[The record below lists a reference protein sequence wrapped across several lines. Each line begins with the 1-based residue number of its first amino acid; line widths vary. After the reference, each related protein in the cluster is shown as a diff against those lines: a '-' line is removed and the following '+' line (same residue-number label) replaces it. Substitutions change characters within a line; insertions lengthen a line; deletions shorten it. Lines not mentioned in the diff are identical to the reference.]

1 MKDVTIVDVLIEN
14 IKTDQHLLE
23 QTEVKI
29 ETAKNEKQE
38 VVNRLKEHQKDV
50 SVLLKYADE
59 EQQTKIKTLGFNFS
73 EPQKSVNSIAS
84 IAFDLIMKAK
94 DNQLTNEAL
103 YDGYVKSLPNKE
115 EAEKYSAFN
124 IKCRSLFNTQ
134 KLLRKKGADPKSSR
148 DDIISLN
155 GRVLPKEE
163 EKITAFKEVP
173 KETKKLKK
181 VPLPIVIKKNND
193 EK

>member
-1 MKDVTIVDVLIEN
+1 MVI
-14 IKTDQHLLE
+14 
-23 QTEVKI
+23 
-29 ETAKNEKQE
+29 
-38 VVNRLKEHQKDV
+38 RLKEHQKDV

-59 EQQTKIKTLGFNFS
+59 EQQSKIKTLGFNFS

-148 DDIISLN
+148 EDIISLN
-155 GRVLPKEE
+155 GRVLHKEE
-163 EKITAFKEVP
+163 EVGAPVEP
-173 KETKKLKK
+173 TKTPSEELKVVKSSIDSKNEKSTDKK
-181 VPLPIVIKKNND
+181 VSNGKR
-193 EK
+193 

>member
-1 MKDVTIVDVLIEN
+1 MKDVSIVDVLIEN

-103 YDGYVKSLPNKE
+103 YDGYVKSLSNKE

-134 KLLRKKGADPKSSR
+134 KLLRKKGANPKSSR
-148 DDIISLN
+148 EDIISLN
-155 GRVLPKEE
+155 GCVLSKEE
-163 EKITAFKEVP
+163 EKPPIKEVS
-173 KETKKLKK
+173 KETKDLKK
-181 VPLPIVIKKNND
+181 ATLPIDKKKTND